1 MATRE
6 AQTTDVQAM
15 AALAEAKRQHYRDH
29 AAPFQRP
36 ASNGRDVHEAFLPKL
51 LEWDGFTVLVH
62 DGEGGVDG
70 FIVARFGS
78 APPPY
83 GEGSWFHV
91 DDFAVA
97 EPSLWASA
105 GKELLDEVMD
115 RAQDAGLQ
123 QALVVSGPQSID
135 QPKVA
140 FLSGAGFSVEAEW
153 RVKPLVPS
161 FGLPP
166 GEPDGF
172 EAAIAPAPP
181 VYDPGGV
188 TALALRIEPGAVQ
201 RFEEFASASGA
212 VVGIVPVR
220 ISDEALRAELDERDF
235 MVASEWYSGPVA
247 RSG

>member
-1 MATRE
+1 MASRE
-6 AQTTDVQAM
+6 ALISDVPAM

-36 ASNGRDVHEAFLPKL
+36 ASNGREVHEAFLSKL
-51 LEWDGFTVLVH
+51 IEWDGFSVLVH
-62 DGEGGVDG
+62 DEEGRVDG

-97 EPSLWASA
+97 DPTTWPSV
-105 GKELLDEVMD
+105 GQELLDEVMH
-115 RAQDAGLQ
+115 RAHDVGIEEAI
-123 QALVVSGPQSID
+123 VVSGPPSID

-140 FLSGAGFSVEAEW
+140 FLSGAGLRLDAEW
-153 RVKPLVPS
+153 RIKPLALSPD
-161 FGLPP
+161 LRP
-166 GEPDGF
+166 GDPDGF
-172 EAAIAPAPP
+172 EVAIAPAPP

-188 TALALRIEPGAVQ
+188 TALAVRVAAGAVR

-235 MVASEWYSGPVA
+235 VVASEWYSGRVA
-247 RSG
+247 